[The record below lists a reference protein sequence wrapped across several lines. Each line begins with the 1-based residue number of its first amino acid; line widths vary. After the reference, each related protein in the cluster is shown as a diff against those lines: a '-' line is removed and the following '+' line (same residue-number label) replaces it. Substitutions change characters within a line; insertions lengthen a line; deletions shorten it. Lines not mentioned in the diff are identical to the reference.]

1 MERLGRLFVGIGF
14 LWVALILVWA
24 FAAGVD
30 QPYAWFKWANDG
42 LGYAWMNA
50 TYLALALFVVPMGML
65 VFLRDI
71 MGDPLAVW
79 VKWAAPGAFLAV
91 YAFFLLAALPDVG
104 RPLFFGIESTISA
117 GSTAGGEGA
126 GPGSTTGWL
135 VRLGLAIVVLGGVP
149 GAIGAAVVLLT
160 GGKAGARRR

>member
-14 LWVALILVWA
+14 LWAALILVWA

-30 QPYAWFKWANDG
+30 QPYVWFKWANDG
-42 LGYAWMNA
+42 LGYAWMNP
-50 TYLALALFVVPMGML
+50 TYLVLALFVVPMGML

-104 RPLFFGIESTISA
+104 RPLFFGIESAISA
-117 GSTAGGEGA
+117 GSMAGGAGA
-126 GPGSTTGWL
+126 EPGSTTGWL
-135 VRLGLAIVVLGGVP
+135 VRLGVAIVVLGGVP
-149 GAIGAAVVLLT
+149 GAIGAAVALLT
-160 GGKAGARRR
+160 GGKTGARRR

>member
-1 MERLGRLFVGIGF
+1 MESLGRLFVGIGF
-14 LWVALILVWA
+14 LWMAIVLLWA

-42 LGYAWMNA
+42 LGYGWMNP
-50 TYLALALFVVPMGML
+50 TYLTLALFVVPMGML

-91 YAFFLLAALPDVG
+91 YAFFLLTALPDVG
-104 RPLFFGIESTISA
+104 RPLFFGIESAIA
-117 GSTAGGEGA
+117 PGSTAGGDGA
-126 GPGSTTGWL
+126 GPGTTTGWL
-135 VRLGLAIVVLGGVP
+135 VRLGLTIALLAGVP
-149 GAIGAAVVLLT
+149 GALGAALGLLT
-160 GGKAGARRR
+160 GSKTGARRR